1 MIRVT
6 FLIIIYDLSIFT
18 VIITNT
24 ITVMVSSC

>member
-18 VIITNT
+18 VIITKT
-24 ITVMVSSC
+24 ITVMVSSR